1 MSRKATLFGAAALI
15 ALVLA
20 GCGSQAKSSSD
31 KQLAKT
37 QELNWTEASTLA
49 TADLSK
55 ATDTLSF
62 NTLMETQEG
71 LYRLNSKGAAKD
83 NSALATDTKVTNG
96 GKTYTFT
103 LRKNAKW
110 SNGDPV
116 TAQDFVYSWQR
127 TVNPKTASQDA
138 FYFYQVKNA
147 EAINSGKKPLSSL
160 GIKADGKYKLTVN
173 LTKPV
178 TYFKKLLAWPL
189 FYPVNQNAVQ
199 KYGKKYGTQAKYSV
213 YSGPFK
219 LTKWNGQSDKWSLV
233 KNKSYWDKKSVHLTK
248 INELVT
254 VSTTT
259 SYNLFKSKQVDETL
273 LSGQQVKNNQASS
286 DFVKRLPTGTQRL
299 ELNQNK
305 VKAFKNVNVR
315 KAFSLAI
322 NRKQLTKNV
331 LQDGSEPSKGFVPAG
346 MGNNPKTGEAFDKES
361 EVKSSVSYDLAQ
373 AKKLLKKGYKQ
384 TGLKNID
391 VTLLVS
397 DTDSSKQT
405 AEFLQTELQKL
416 PNVKVSISTIPYV
429 TLIQKQSSKQYDITV
444 KGWQSVFADP
454 INFLDVYEKGSSY
467 NTSGYSNSK
476 FDKLLDESE
485 NQDANN
491 ASERWAKLV
500 EAEKVLLN
508 DQGTVPL
515 YQAAK
520 SQLVRSNVKR
530 IIYNPAGV
538 PYDWKTTYITK

>member
-1 MSRKATLFGAAALI
+1 MRRKATLLGTTALI
-15 ALVLA
+15 VLALA
-20 GCGSQAKSSSD
+20 GCGNQAKSSD
-31 KQLAKT
+31 DTKLAKK

-116 TAQDFVYSWQR
+116 TAQDFVYSWKR

-138 FYFYQVKNA
+138 FYFFQVKNA
-147 EAINSGKKPLSSL
+147 EAINAGKKSLSSL
-160 GIKADGKYKLTVN
+160 GIKATGKHKLTVN

-178 TYFKKLLAWPL
+178 PYFKKLLAWPL
-189 FYPVNQNAVQ
+189 FYPINQNAAE
-199 KYGKKYGTQAKYSV
+199 KYGKKYGTQSKYSV
-213 YSGPFK
+213 YNGPFK
-219 LTKWNGQSDKWSLV
+219 LTDWNGQSTKWSLT
-233 KNKSYWDKKSVHLTK
+233 KNSSYWDKKSVHLTK

-259 SYNLFKSKQVDETL
+259 SYNLFKSNQVDETL
-273 LSGQQVKNNQASS
+273 LSGQQVKNNKNS
-286 DFVKRLPTGTQRL
+286 DNFVKRLPTGTQRL

-305 VKAFKNVNVR
+305 VKAFKNVNIR

-322 NRKQLTKNV
+322 DRKQLTKNV
-331 LQDGSEPSKGFVPAG
+331 LQDGSEPSNGFVPAG

-361 EVKSSVSYDLAQ
+361 KVASSVSYDLDQ
-373 AKKLLKKGYKQ
+373 AKNLLKKGYKE
-384 TGLKNID
+384 TGVKKLDI
-391 VTLLVS
+391 TLSVS
-397 DTDSSKQT
+397 DTDSAKQT

-416 PNVKVSISTIPYV
+416 PNVKIEVSTVPYV
-429 TLIQKQSSKQYDITV
+429 TLIQKQSAKQYDITV

-467 NTSGYSNSK
+467 NTSGYSSAK

-485 NQDANN
+485 NKYGNQPAK
-491 ASERWAKLV
+491 RWQKLV
-500 EAEKVLLN
+500 EAEKVLME
-508 DQGTVPL
+508 DQGTIPL

-520 SQLVRSNVKR
+520 SQLLRSTVKG

-538 PYDWKTTYITK
+538 PYDWKTAYITK